1 MNRLDDGDDELSVS
15 QAVDGEKAIFMGT
28 TTNIFSTLQPT
39 NETFS
44 AGADDFL
51 RGGSVSL
58 SGLEQSNRRLSTS
71 LDLSLFVA
79 ICGKPHHRL
88 YITYDPP

>member
-1 MNRLDDGDDELSVS
+1 MKRLDHGDDELSVS
-15 QAVDGEKAIFMGT
+15 QAVDGEKAIFVGT
-28 TTNIFSTLQPT
+28 TSNNISTLQPT

-58 SGLEQSNRRLSTS
+58 LGLEQSNRRLSTS
-71 LDLSLFVA
+71 LDLSLYAA

-88 YITYDPP
+88 SITYDPP